1 MSRGC
6 RVFTCVVCRAL
17 QALVNVQLLGKYPPF
32 KQLLDIQFTNAILVS
47 ILPGVCSVNNAS
59 CLASEAMFQLLTSHL
74 HLPVHLTAMACPRWR
89 RLPLQVLC

>member
-1 MSRGC
+1 MAA
-6 RVFTCVVCRAL
+6 VCSPASCAVPL

-59 CLASEAMFQLLTSHL
+59 CLASEAMF
-74 HLPVHLTAMACPRWR
+74 
-89 RLPLQVLC
+89 